1 MVRSLLVFSILLI
14 GVTLSKAETVK
25 VLSSVNAIRE
35 ECRFFSP
42 VKAKVNYNDEVNI
55 INKKGDW
62 NWVSFLDIQGCI
74 HNSAIT
80 ERKVALT
87 NLDVSSEEAVS
98 YNEISLAGKGFF
110 EELFIFTNPNAKF
123 GTLEAIESF
132 EVTDEQLVVFAEEG
146 SLNLPF

>member
-1 MVRSLLVFSILLI
+1 MARLLLIFSMLLI
-14 GVTLSKAETVK
+14 GVTFSKAETVK

-55 INKKGDW
+55 LKKQGDW

-87 NLDVSSEEAVS
+87 NLDVSSDEIVS
-98 YNEISLAGKGFF
+98 HNEISLAGKSFF
-110 EELFIFTNPNAKF
+110 QELYMFTNPNAKF

-132 EVTDEQLVVFAEEG
+132 EVTDEQLEAFAQEG
-146 SLNLPF
+146 SLNLPL

>member
-1 MVRSLLVFSILLI
+1 MGRFLLVFSILLI
-14 GVTLSKAETVK
+14 GATFSKAENVR

-42 VKAKVNYNDEVNI
+42 VKARVNYNDEISI

-62 NWVSFLDIQGCI
+62 NWVSFLDEEGCI

-80 ERKVALT
+80 ERKVTLT
-87 NLDVSSEEAVS
+87 NLDVSSNQIVS
-98 YNEISLAGKGFF
+98 HNEISLAGKGFF
-110 EELFIFTNPNAKF
+110 QELYMFTNPNAKF

-132 EVTDEQLVVFAEEG
+132 EVTDEQLEAFAKEG
-146 SLNLPF
+146 SLNLP

>member
-1 MVRSLLVFSILLI
+1 MARFLLVFSIVFI
-14 GVTLSKAETVK
+14 GVTFTKAEDVK

-42 VKAKVNYNDEVNI
+42 VKAKVNYNDEVSI
-55 INKKGDW
+55 LNKKGDW
-62 NWVSFLDIQGCI
+62 NWVSFLDVEGCI
-74 HNSAIT
+74 HNSAIA

-87 NLDVSSEEAVS
+87 NLDVSSDEVVS

-110 EELFIFTNPNAKF
+110 EELYMFTNPNTKF

-132 EVTDEQLVVFAEEG
+132 EVTDKQLEEFAVEG
-146 SLNLPF
+146 SLNLP

>member
-1 MVRSLLVFSILLI
+1 MGRFLLVFSILLI
-14 GVTLSKAETVK
+14 GATFSKAENVR

-42 VKAKVNYNDEVNI
+42 VKARVNYNDEISI

-62 NWVSFLDIQGCI
+62 NWVSFLDEEGCI

-80 ERKVALT
+80 ERKVTLT
-87 NLDVSSEEAVS
+87 NLDVSSDEIVS

-110 EELFIFTNPNAKF
+110 QELYMFTNPNAKF

-132 EVTDEQLVVFAEEG
+132 EVTDAQLEEFAEQG
-146 SLNLPF
+146 SLKLP

>member
-1 MVRSLLVFSILLI
+1 MGRFLLVFSILLI
-14 GVTLSKAETVK
+14 GATFSKAENVR

-42 VKAKVNYNDEVNI
+42 VKARVNYNDEVNV

-62 NWVSFLDIQGCI
+62 NWVSFLDEEGCI

-80 ERKVALT
+80 ERKVTLT
-87 NLDVSSEEAVS
+87 NLDVSSDQIVS
-98 YNEISLAGKGFF
+98 HNEISLAGKGFF
-110 EELFIFTNPNAKF
+110 QELYMFTNPNAKF

-132 EVTDEQLVVFAEEG
+132 EVTDEQLEAFAKEG
-146 SLNLPF
+146 SLNLP

>member
-1 MVRSLLVFSILLI
+1 MGRFLLVFSIFLI
-14 GVTLSKAETVK
+14 GVTFSQAETVK

-42 VKAKVNYNDEVNI
+42 VKARVNYNDEVSI

-62 NWVSFLDIQGCI
+62 NWVSFLDEEGCI

-87 NLDVSSEEAVS
+87 KLDVSSDEIVS

-110 EELFIFTNPNAKF
+110 EELYMFTNPNSTF

-132 EVTDEQLVVFAEEG
+132 EVTQEQLEEFVAEG
-146 SLNLPF
+146 SLKLP

>member
-1 MVRSLLVFSILLI
+1 MGRFLLVFSILLI
-14 GVTLSKAETVK
+14 GATFSKAENVR

-42 VKAKVNYNDEVNI
+42 VKARVNYNDEVNV

-62 NWVSFLDIQGCI
+62 NWVSFLDEEGCI

-80 ERKVALT
+80 ERKVTLT
-87 NLDVSSEEAVS
+87 NLDVSSDQIVS
-98 YNEISLAGKGFF
+98 HNEISLAGKGFF
-110 EELFIFTNPNAKF
+110 QELYMFTNPNAKF

-132 EVTDEQLVVFAEEG
+132 EVTDAQLEEFAEQG
-146 SLNLPF
+146 SLNLP